1 MEKENLCTL
10 KSFMA
15 SGAEAFAQ
23 AQVVRATLFTEPPWL
38 KGPVCPRTSA
48 SHPSNT
54 KTHINAPFTAWPSA
68 QALDK

>member
-23 AQVVRATLFTEPPWL
+23 AQVVRAPLFAEPAWL
-38 KGPVCPRTSA
+38 KGPVVSTRLSWSPQQ
-48 SHPSNT
+48 HENT
-54 KTHINAPFTAWPSA
+54 HQCTIYSLAVRAGSE
-68 QALDK
+68 